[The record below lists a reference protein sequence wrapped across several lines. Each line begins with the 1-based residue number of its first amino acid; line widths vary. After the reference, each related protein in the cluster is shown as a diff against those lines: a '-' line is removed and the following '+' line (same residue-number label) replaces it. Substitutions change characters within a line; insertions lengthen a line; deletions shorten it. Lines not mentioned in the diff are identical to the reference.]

1 MQNDQN
7 YRSDRIFKGKANEC
21 YLLCIS
27 GLDDNESPE
36 IYETYMHSD
45 QIAYAGK
52 KSVDGTPLNLGG
64 ILEHIT
70 ALIEVLIIS
79 I

>member
-1 MQNDQN
+1 MENL
-7 YRSDRIFKGKANEC
+7 G
-21 YLLCIS
+21 
-27 GLDDNESPE
+27 
-36 IYETYMHSD
+36 IYETYMYFA

-52 KSVDGTPLNLGG
+52 KSVDGTPLNLVG
-64 ILEHIT
+64 ILEHVT